1 MEASLPR
8 EFELGDKQVVD
19 PLRRLFGLVPQ
30 SRRRSRFSPASG
42 VPGGH
47 RSAVDRL
54 AAGFSL
60 RFEARGKTSIIE
72 PLFITFSNIRGDAML
87 YIIVHVPFNSGTG
100 WWLNSQMSLDRKQ

>member
-42 VPGGH
+42 VPEGH

-72 PLFITFSNIRGDAML
+72 PLFITFSNIRGDVA
-87 YIIVHVPFNSGTG
+87 
-100 WWLNSQMSLDRKQ
+100 